1 MSYVVTIQGSPITLP
16 SSGESPNW
24 SPGIIEFTQAVEA
37 ALAASVG
44 AFDVS
49 PQIMNIDAYNGTG
62 ADITNLSFS
71 TSNVRAAFIKYS
83 VFRTT
88 NSTTAYE
95 AGSLMTV
102 YNPNGTIGSKWE
114 VSRDYVGEG
123 SIVFAIS
130 DTGVV
135 SFTTTAISGTGHA
148 GILSYS
154 GAALLQS

>member
-1 MSYVVTIQGSPITLP
+1 MSYQVVINGTPITLA

-24 SPGIIEFTQAVEA
+24 APGIIEFTQAVETALSA
-37 ALAASVG
+37 AIG
-44 AFDVS
+44 AFDVA
-49 PQIMNIDAYNGTG
+49 PQVMNIDAYNGTG
-62 ADITNLSFS
+62 ADVTNLSFS

-88 NSTTAYE
+88 SSNTAYE
-95 AGSLMTV
+95 AGNMILV

-114 VSRDYVGEG
+114 VARDYVGDG
-123 SIVFAIS
+123 SITFSVS

-135 SFTTTAISGTGHA
+135 SFVTTAIAGTSHA